1 MILKT
6 RKRKKTRAIKRA
18 TPRKTTARRRVR
30 RKKSGMLSEFF
41 NASTARETAK
51 NTVGAA
57 GGGAIAF
64 LIDRMTPNQTPINKA
79 LYIGA
84 AAFAT
89 GAVLKRPMLAAGM
102 AGVAAYIALS
112 TTSLLADNGDEW
124 ADDIESLPPFISE
137 GDNFQLSD
145 PYLLSQD
152 ASDINDILEG
162 SAMPLYAPQFNQ
174 Y

>member
-1 MILKT
+1 M
-6 RKRKKTRAIKRA
+6 A
-18 TPRKTTARRRVR
+18 TKR
-30 RKKSGMLSEFF
+30 RKKRSASKRTAIRKTGTRRKRITRRKKGMLSEFF
-41 NASTARETAK
+41 SAATARETAM
-51 NTVGAA
+51 NTAGAA

-89 GAVLKRPMLAAGM
+89 GAVLKRPMLSAGM

-112 TTSLLADNGDEW
+112 TTSLLADHGDEW
-124 ADDIESLPPFISE
+124 ADDIEALPPFISE
-137 GDNFQLSD
+137 GGNFELAD

-152 ASDINDILEG
+152 ANDINGILET
-162 SAMPLYAPQFNQ
+162 SSMPAYAPQFNQ
-174 Y
+174 F